1 MLSPESRD
9 ELIALVIKRYVSG
22 DSIRTV
28 AQAVQRSYGF
38 VQRALKEAGIAMRT
52 PGATQAAS
60 EKPASPTP
68 PPVWGP
74 PATDPVREPAMDLH
88 PSSGGKQAKPGLG
101 KKKKSTVGTW
111 AESALV
117 SKKKK
122 ERTAV
127 KDKKAEKAEVKDAE
141 GKSAK
146 AEKCCCKGKKAEKC
160 CKPDKAKKCSKADK
174 GKKDKKKADKKKA
187 DKKAKKS
194 KK

>member
-52 PGATQAAS
+52 PGAAQTS
-60 EKPASPTP
+60 SPNSASPTP

-74 PATDPVREPAMDLH
+74 PTGDPVREPAMDLH
-88 PSSGGKQAKPGLG
+88 PSSGGKKAKPGLG
-101 KKKKSTVGTW
+101 KKKKNTVGTW

-127 KDKKAEKAEVKDAE
+127 KDKKAEKAE
-141 GKSAK
+141 
-146 AEKCCCKGKKAEKC
+146 AEKCCKGKKAEKC
-160 CKPDKAKKCSKADK
+160 CKADKPKKDKKADK
-174 GKKDKKKADKKKA
+174 PKKDKKADKKKA